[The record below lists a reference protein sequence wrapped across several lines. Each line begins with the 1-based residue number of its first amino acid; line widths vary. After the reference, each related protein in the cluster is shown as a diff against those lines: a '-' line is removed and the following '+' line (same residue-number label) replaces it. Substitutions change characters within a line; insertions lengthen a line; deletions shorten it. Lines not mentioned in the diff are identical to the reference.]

1 MNIVRHIY
9 EEYSSKIKI
18 RRTAA
23 LQIPKILANYEE
35 IKQAL
40 LNIVKNNY
48 EAMLENGGE
57 LEVQTRF
64 QPADGGWI
72 EILFIDQGQGIKKE
86 NLKHLFTPFF
96 TTKLKG
102 TGLGLPICHRI
113 IVDRHQGQITI
124 ESQEG
129 RGTRVT
135 VGLPIRQG
143 LTSRRFQEEKR
154 LIPPS
159 KKTFFDFSRGYHPT
173 MKPTILVIDDDPNAL
188 FGISQLLMDE
198 GYGVISAN
206 NGREALEVLKNSPID
221 VVVTDEKMPD
231 LTGMELLSRVQQGES
246 KPPVILITAYGSVSL
261 AVEALKKG
269 AFYFFEKPLFNNL
282 DQFLAIV
289 RQAVK
294 AQAMAREL
302 ASLRR
307 EVIEKYSFPNIIGR
321 HPLMQELF
329 EVIGR
334 VAQTE
339 KSVLI
344 EGESGTGKDL
354 IARTIHFNSLRR
366 DHPLVSVNCGALTE
380 TLFTS
385 EFFGHTKGAFTG
397 AVKDSIGRFQAA
409 EGGTLI
415 LEEIGEIP
423 FHLQKTLL
431 RVLEEREYERVGSSQ
446 PIKMDARILSTT
458 NRNLREEV
466 AKGNFREDLYYRISV
481 VPLIIPPLRERVSD
495 IPLLVHN
502 LLKKFQEKGETV
514 QG

>member
-1 MNIVRHIY
+1 
-9 EEYSSKIKI
+9 
-18 RRTAA
+18 
-23 LQIPKILANYEE
+23 
-35 IKQAL
+35 
-40 LNIVKNNY
+40 
-48 EAMLENGGE
+48 
-57 LEVQTRF
+57 
-64 QPADGGWI
+64 
-72 EILFIDQGQGIKKE
+72 
-86 NLKHLFTPFF
+86 
-96 TTKLKG
+96 
-102 TGLGLPICHRI
+102 
-113 IVDRHQGQITI
+113 
-124 ESQEG
+124 
-129 RGTRVT
+129 
-135 VGLPIRQG
+135 
-143 LTSRRFQEEKR
+143 
-154 LIPPS
+154 
-159 KKTFFDFSRGYHPT
+159 

-206 NGREALEVLKNSPID
+206 NGREALEALKNAPID

-231 LTGMELLSRVQQGES
+231 LTGMELLSQVRQGEN

-269 AFYFFEKPLFNNL
+269 AFYFFEKPIFNNL

-289 RQAVK
+289 RQAAK
-294 AQAMAREL
+294 AQTMAREL

-329 EVIGR
+329 EVVGR
-334 VAQTE
+334 VAQTQ

-385 EFFGHTKGAFTG
+385 ELFGHIKGAFTG
-397 AVKDSIGRFQAA
+397 AIKDSVGRFQAA
-409 EGGTLI
+409 EGGTVI

-431 RVLEEREYERVGSSQ
+431 RVLEEKEYERVGSSQ
-446 PIKMDARILSTT
+446 PIKMDVRILSTT
-458 NRNLREEV
+458 NRSLREEV

-481 VPLIIPPLRERVSD
+481 VPLRIPPLRERVSD
-495 IPLLVHN
+495 IPLLVQY
-502 LLKKFQEKGETV
+502 LLRKFQEKGETV
-514 QG
+514 RVEPAVLEKLKGYSWPGNVRELANVVQHMMVFCRGNLISLEDLPPYLSSGEAADSEPVTGKIQLMKMVSELERKWIISKLRESSWNREKAAQQLGLTRKMLMNRMVKHKIKIPREARPRA

>member
-1 MNIVRHIY
+1 
-9 EEYSSKIKI
+9 
-18 RRTAA
+18 
-23 LQIPKILANYEE
+23 
-35 IKQAL
+35 
-40 LNIVKNNY
+40 
-48 EAMLENGGE
+48 
-57 LEVQTRF
+57 
-64 QPADGGWI
+64 
-72 EILFIDQGQGIKKE
+72 
-86 NLKHLFTPFF
+86 
-96 TTKLKG
+96 
-102 TGLGLPICHRI
+102 
-113 IVDRHQGQITI
+113 
-124 ESQEG
+124 
-129 RGTRVT
+129 
-135 VGLPIRQG
+135 
-143 LTSRRFQEEKR
+143 
-154 LIPPS
+154 
-159 KKTFFDFSRGYHPT
+159 

-221 VVVTDEKMPD
+221 AVVTDEKMPD
-231 LTGMELLSRVQQGES
+231 LTGTELLSRVQQGES

-269 AFYFFEKPLFNNL
+269 AYYFFEKPLFNNL

-294 AQAMAREL
+294 SQAMAREL

-329 EVIGR
+329 EVVGR

-366 DHPLVSVNCGALTE
+366 DRPLVSVNCGALTE

-385 EFFGHTKGAFTG
+385 EFFGHAKGAFTG

-415 LEEIGEIP
+415 LEEIGEITY
-423 FHLQKTLL
+423 HLQKTLL
-431 RVLEEREYERVGSSQ
+431 RVLEEKEYERVGSSQ
-446 PIKMDARILSTT
+446 PIKTDARILSTT
-458 NRNLREEV
+458 NRSLREEV

-481 VPLIIPPLRERVSD
+481 VPLRIPPLRERVSD
-495 IPLLVHN
+495 IPLLVHH

-514 QG
+514 RVEPAVLEKLKGYSWPGNVRELANVVQHMMVFCRGNLISLEDLPPYLTSGEAADLKPAPGKIQLMKMVSELERKWVLSKLKESNWNKEKAAQQLGLTRKMLMNRMAKHKIRGTP